1 MLGPFNS
8 VSQVHVSQLATERLS
23 MLRKVAAASA
33 QRVEIDFARRT
44 HDEVIRDARSHGGAL
59 TVFARKL
66 DGWP

>member
-1 MLGPFNS
+1 
-8 VSQVHVSQLATERLS
+8 